1 MLIIGYR
8 LFGGLGGVALALWSG
23 AALACN
29 VPVFRYALERWEAD
43 PYQIIV
49 FHREP
54 LTAEQEA
61 LLSSL
66 ENGGQDRLANLVITE
81 VNLTQDVPPS
91 WHRLWNAQEHP
102 TLPWMAVRYPK
113 PTGIERSAWTG
124 PLRPEVVRSLVDSP
138 ARRAI
143 AQKLLSGEAIVW
155 LLLEGG
161 DKQRN
166 DEIGQLVETELR
178 QLEKS
183 LVLPERSPFDP
194 PINPDLPLKIAFS
207 TVRVARFDPA
217 ERMLVNLLLNWST
230 NLIAA
235 EEPMLFPI
243 FGRGRVIPPAV
254 GQEIRAEAIQ
264 DMAAFL
270 TGPCSCEVKEMNPG
284 YDLLL
289 AANWSTL
296 PDYQEITLPSPPPL
310 VGLSQF
316 AAAVATDSP
325 TPPRPTNV
333 APAVASPTPGL
344 VRRDRLVRN
353 LVVLLGTG
361 VACLA
366 LASLVLRFRAG
377 RRSR

>member
-1 MLIIGYR
+1 V
-8 LFGGLGGVALALWSG
+8 GLLV
-23 AALACN
+23 
-29 VPVFRYALERWEAD
+29 E
-43 PYQIIV
+43 
-49 FHREP
+49 
-54 LTAEQEA
+54 
-61 LLSSL
+61 SS
-66 ENGGQDRLANLVITE
+66 
-81 VNLTQDVPPS
+81 
-91 WHRLWNAQEHP
+91 
-102 TLPWMAVRYPK
+102 
-113 PTGIERSAWTG
+113 
-124 PLRPEVVRSLVDSP
+124 

-143 AQKLLSGEAIVW
+143 VQKLLSGEAIVW

-161 DKQRN
+161 DGRRN
-166 DEIGQLVETELR
+166 DETALLVENELR
-178 QLEKS
+178 KLEKS
-183 LVLPERSPFDP
+183 LILPERSAADP

-207 TVRVARFDPA
+207 TVRVARSDPA

-235 EEPMLFPI
+235 AEPMLFPI

-254 GQEIRAEAIQ
+254 GSEIRAEAIQ
-264 DMAAFL
+264 DMAEFL

-284 YDLLL
+284 YDLLM

-333 APAVASPTPGL
+333 APAVASPTPEL

-353 LVVLLGTG
+353 LIVLLGTG

-366 LASLVLRFRAG
+366 LATVVLKFRAG
-377 RRSR
+377 RRPR